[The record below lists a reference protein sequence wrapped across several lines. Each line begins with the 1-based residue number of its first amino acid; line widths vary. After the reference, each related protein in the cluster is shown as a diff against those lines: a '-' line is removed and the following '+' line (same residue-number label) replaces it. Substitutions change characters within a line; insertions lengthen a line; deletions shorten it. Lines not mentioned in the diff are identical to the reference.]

1 MPVDLLNH
9 DCIRVRMPSGV
20 LLRWEFERRG
30 EEVRIEPPGRL
41 VLGSLNLSI
50 EAALAGAGVIYV
62 IERSVADDIAAGRL
76 VRVLADWTLPFAGV
90 CLYYPRQRLPSA
102 GLAAFIA
109 HFKASRKRGASAA
122 G

>member
-1 MPVDLLNH
+1 M
-9 DCIRVRMPSGV
+9 
-20 LLRWEFERRG
+20 
-30 EEVRIEPPGRL
+30 RIEPPGRL

-62 IERSVADDIAAGRL
+62 IERSVADDLAAGRL

-102 GLAAFIA
+102 ALVAFLA
-109 HFKASRKRGASAA
+109 HVKASRRMSEG
-122 G
+122 